1 MKTDNKP
8 QKIPFHQ
15 ALTKRAVVLFISLFL
30 LSESSAVSAG
40 NYGLKIV
47 QKLETTQQNNTRAE
61 AKKLTNEGFQLF
73 EQGTAESLTKARE
86 KWQAALVLWE
96 KLGDKSRQAV
106 TLLGIGRVYNTLGEK
121 QKALSY
127 YNQALLLFQ
136 VVGSKHGEATTLNN
150 IGGVYNTLGEKQK
163 ALSYYNQALP
173 LARAVGDRG
182 GEATT
187 LSNIGL
193 VYSDLGEKQKA
204 LSYYNQALLLLR
216 AVDDKGGEAATLNN
230 IGLVYD
236 DLGEKQKAL
245 SYYNQAL
252 PLARAVSDKGREA
265 RTLSNIGLVYSDLG
279 EKQKALSCYNQALPL
294 LRAVGDRGG
303 EARTLNNIGLVY
315 SDLGEKQKALSYYN
329 QALPLARAV
338 SDRGGEATTLN
349 NVGQVYSAL
358 GEKQKALSYYNQA
371 LPLLRA
377 VGDKGGEATT
387 LNSIGQVYSELG
399 EKQRALSFFN
409 QALPLSQAVGD
420 KGGEAITLNNIG
432 QIYSDLGEKQKA
444 LSFFNQALPLY
455 RAVGDRGGEARTL
468 NNIGAVYL
476 ELGEKQKALTF
487 LNQALPLYR
496 AVGDRGGEAR
506 TLNNIGAVY
515 LELGEKQKAL
525 TFLNQALPLL
535 RAVSDKSGEAATL
548 NNIGGVYDTLGEKQK
563 ALSYYNQA
571 LPLRRAVGDRGGE
584 AATFNNIA
592 AIYSDLGE
600 KQKALSYYNQALSL
614 RRAVGDRSGEATT
627 LGNLAYLE
635 RKQGNLQA
643 SLKHIQDSIQII
655 EKLRGT
661 YTDQDLKT
669 TYFATV
675 QDNYKFY
682 IDLLMEL
689 HKNYPSK
696 GYNALALNVSE
707 RSRARGLV
715 ELLTEARADIR
726 KGANPKILAEESRL
740 QALISAK
747 EKLRFEIVNDKNK
760 INDPISKAAAQ
771 RLEKEIA
778 FHLEEYKQLQVKIKQ
793 SNPKYAS
800 LKYPEPL
807 KLAEIQQQ
815 LDKDSLLLQ
824 YSLGKDCSFLWVVSP
839 DSLDTYELP
848 KKSEIDKSAIN
859 LFCLISQFSSKL
871 PSATDK
877 ENACE
882 DTENIKTQRIDL
894 AASELSK
901 LVLAPVK
908 DKLGKKR
915 LVVVADGA
923 LQYIP
928 FAALADLTP
937 QPPSLQGNGEKEKDF
952 LPSPRR
958 RETGE
963 KEKDKLPSP
972 PTREAEEKEK
982 DKLPSPRRRGAG
994 GEVKRGGLIPE
1005 PVPSQNKIN
1014 YQPLLINH
1022 EIVNLP
1028 SASTIAIQRQELANR
1043 KEAPKA
1049 LAILADPVF
1058 NATDTRVAEARNK
1071 QSNEQNSLELELERS
1086 ALKRSADTF
1095 NRRGWTRLLGTRT
1108 EAETLLQ
1115 LVPNG
1120 DRLHVFDFD
1129 ANYNWATS
1137 SKLNQYR
1144 ILHFATHGF
1153 VNDANPELSGIVL
1166 SLVDKQGQNIRGYL
1180 RLGDL
1185 FNLDYPA
1192 DLIVLSAC
1200 ETGLGK
1206 EIQGEGLVGLT
1217 RGLMYAGAERL
1228 VVSLWQ
1234 VSDEGTAV
1242 FMQEFYKQ
1250 MLQEGK
1256 SANQAL
1262 RATQLKMW
1270 NQEKW
1275 RNPNYWAAFAFL
1287 GEWEDQ

>member
-1 MKTDNKP
+1 MQPDNKS

-61 AKKLTNEGFQLF
+61 AEKLKNEGIQLF
-73 EQGTAESLTKARE
+73 NQGTTESLTKARE
-86 KWQAALVLWE
+86 KFQAALVLWE
-96 KLGDKSRQAV
+96 RLGDKSWQGA
-106 TLLGIGRVYNTLGEK
+106 TLDGIGRIYDDLGEL

-127 YNQALLLFQ
+127 YNQALPLLRA
-136 VVGSKHGEATTLNN
+136 VGNKGMEATTLNN
-150 IGGVYNTLGEKQK
+150 IGRVYSDLGEKQKAFSYYNQALPLFRAVSDRNGEATTLASIGLVYNALGEKQK

-173 LARAVGDRG
+173 ILRAVGDRV

-187 LSNIGL
+187 LNNIGG
-193 VYSDLGEKQKA
+193 VYDALGEKQKA
-204 LSYYNQALLLLR
+204 LSYYNQALSLDR
-216 AVDDKGGEAATLNN
+216 AVGNRGGEAVTFNN
-230 IGLVYD
+230 IGRVYS

-245 SYYNQAL
+245 FYYNKAISLLRAVGDRRTEAITLNNIGGVYDALGEKQKALSFYNQAL
-252 PLARAVSDKGREA
+252 PLSRAVGDKGGEA
-265 RTLSNIGLVYSDLG
+265 TTLSNIGKVYSDLG
-279 EKQKALSCYNQALPL
+279 EKQKALSFYNQALPL

-303 EARTLNNIGLVY
+303 EAITLNNIGGVY
-315 SDLGEKQKALSYYN
+315 NSLGEKQKALSFLN
-329 QALPLARAV
+329 QALPLSRAV
-338 SDRGGEATTLN
+338 GDRGGEATKL
-349 NVGQVYSAL
+349 V
-358 GEKQKALSYYNQA
+358 
-371 LPLLRA
+371 
-377 VGDKGGEATT
+377 
-387 LNSIGQVYSELG
+387 
-399 EKQRALSFFN
+399 
-409 QALPLSQAVGD
+409 
-420 KGGEAITLNNIG
+420 NIG
-432 QIYSDLGEKQKA
+432 EVYSDLGEKQKA
-444 LSFFNQALPLY
+444 LSFFNQALPLL
-455 RAVGDRGGEARTL
+455 RAVGDRGGEATTL
-468 NNIGAVYL
+468 NNIGKVYSD
-476 ELGEKQKALTF
+476 LGEPQKVLS
-487 LNQALPLYR
+487 
-496 AVGDRGGEAR
+496 
-506 TLNNIGAVY
+506 
-515 LELGEKQKAL
+515 
-525 TFLNQALPLL
+525 LL
-535 RAVSDKSGEAATL
+535 S
-548 NNIGGVYDTLGEKQK
+548 
-563 ALSYYNQA
+563 QA
-571 LPLRRAVGDRGGE
+571 LPLRRAVGDRDGE
-584 AATFNNIA
+584 AN
-592 AIYSDLGE
+592 
-600 KQKALSYYNQALSL
+600 SL
-614 RRAVGDRSGEATT
+614 W
-627 LGNLAYLE
+627 NLAYLE

-655 EKLRGT
+655 EKLRST
-661 YTDQDLKT
+661 YTNQDLKT

-689 HKNYPSK
+689 HKKDPSK
-696 GYNALALNVSE
+696 GYNAASLNVSE
-707 RSRARGLV
+707 RSRARGLL

-726 KGANPKILAEESRL
+726 KGANPEFLAEESRL
-740 QALISAK
+740 QELISAK
-747 EKLRFEIVNDKNK
+747 EKLRYQIVNDNNK
-760 INDPISKAAAQ
+760 SNDPISKAAAQ
-771 RLEKEIA
+771 RLEKEVA
-778 FHLEEYKQLQVKIKQ
+778 NHLEEYKQLQVKIKQ
-793 SNPKYAS
+793 SNPKYAN

-824 YSLGKDCSFLWVVSP
+824 YSLGEERSFLWVVSP

-859 LFCLISQFSSKL
+859 LFCLISQSSSKP
-871 PSATDK
+871 PSATGK
-877 ENACE
+877 ENPCE
-882 DTENIKTQRIDL
+882 DTANIKTRRIDV

-908 DKLGKKR
+908 EKLGKKR

-928 FAALADLTP
+928 FAALADL
-937 QPPSLQGNGEKEKDF
+937 SGEGVE
-952 LPSPRR
+952 
-958 RETGE
+958 GE
-963 KEKDKLPSP
+963 EG
-972 PTREAEEKEK
+972 EAGEAGEAG
-982 DKLPSPRRRGAG
+982 GAG
-994 GEVKRGGLIPE
+994 GEKNNSFKKNRKEVPRGGLIPE
-1005 PVPSQNKIN
+1005 PKPSQNKFN

-1058 NATDTRVAEARNK
+1058 STDDNRVAEARNK
-1071 QSNEQNSLELELERS
+1071 QSNQNSLELELERS
-1086 ALKRSADTF
+1086 ALKRSADIF
-1095 NRRGWTRLLGTRT
+1095 NRQGWLRLHGTRT

-1120 DRLHVFDFD
+1120 DRLNVFDFD

-1137 SKLNQYR
+1137 DKLNQYR

-1166 SLVDKQGQNIRGYL
+1166 SLVNKQGQNIRGYL

-1250 MLQEGK
+1250 MLQNGK

-1270 NQEKW
+1270 KDEKW

-1287 GEWEDQ
+1287 GEWEDKEGGSEGVRE